1 MITCS
6 KCLMNDFNDSE
17 IVFDNNNICNY
28 CNEFEKRKKDYI
40 FDEVTEK
47 TNLDNLSKK
56 LKKNYSNKKYDAL
69 LGLSGGVDSSYVA
82 YLAHKLDLK
91 ILIVQLDNGW
101 NSNIATSNIE
111 KIVKKT
117 GFDYFNYIINWEEFK
132 DLQRSFLKSGVI
144 DLELLTDHAITGVIF
159 KMCEKFNIKYVLSGD
174 NYMSENG
181 LPKSWNWLK
190 SDNTNIKDIQ
200 SKFGTKKIKTF
211 PMVNFWRWYLTFYF
225 NYKCEFIPILN
236 RINYNKLNAIKVLK
250 QYFNWQEYGGKHHES
265 ILTKFYQCYILPKKF
280 NVDKR
285 ISHLSALI
293 RSDQITR
300 AQAINELN
308 KPLFSGNQLQLEKEF
323 FEKKLDFT
331 SEEFDQIMKEKPIN
345 HDFYK
350 SSKKNLKI
358 VWKFSYIFSQF
369 LRLKRKFNF

>member
-1 MITCS
+1 
-6 KCLMNDFNDSE
+6 MNDFNDSE

-331 SEEFDQIMKEKPIN
+331 SEEFDKIMKEKPIN

-369 LRLKRKFNF
+369 LRLKRKFNL